1 MKSFILLAFA
11 IALLIPTQSVLAL
24 GGGKANPNA
33 KFQLTSAEPSDG
45 ISIAVWVRPVGTPV
59 PATLGALRNML
70 IFVDA
75 SETRF
80 TGGLNE
86 GEFSITIFDAANTV
100 GAASTVIS
108 QADVDNLDIE
118 TRTFDISDNNVLV
131 SFDSDGFFPRSTTSP
146 PPTSPPTTSPPPTSP
161 PTTSPP
167 TTSVAGITNVETQVA
182 FPRTNGID
190 NNGNGFA
197 DPGDTF
203 ELDIVFTAGA
213 SGASDI
219 TFSNLAV
226 TLPGDSVGIFGAT
239 IPTLAAGE
247 EFRTDPFGDACIQI
261 FSFAVPGDE
270 IFIEFDVTAD
280 GTTTRFETGPF
291 IVGEIQNDEILPAI
305 EVTP

>member
-24 GGGKANPNA
+24 GGGGKANPNA

-100 GAASTVIS
+100 GVASTVIS

-131 SFDSDGFFPRSTTSP
+131 SFDSDGFFPRSA
-146 PPTSPPTTSPPPTSP
+146 
-161 PTTSPP
+161 
-167 TTSVAGITNVETQVA
+167 TSVGGLTNVETQVA
-182 FPRTNGID
+182 FPRTDGTD

-203 ELDIVFTAGA
+203 ELDIVFTAGPG
-213 SGASDI
+213 GASDI
-219 TFSNLAV
+219 SFSNFAV
-226 TLPGDSVGIFGAT
+226 TSPGVDVGFLFGNS

-247 EFRTDPFGDACIQI
+247 ELRTDPFADACIEI
-261 FSFAVPGDE
+261 TSTAAPGDE
-270 IFIEFDVTAD
+270 IFVEFDVTAD
-280 GTTTRFETGPF
+280 GTTTRFESGPF
-291 IVGEIQNDEILPAI
+291 IVGQIQNDQILPAF
-305 EVTP
+305 EATP